1 MQHMSLELW
10 FSLTDHYGTLML
22 PCLLEV
28 SGRLV
33 GVCSALDRCRGRGKD
48 PCQLFPLTEQMQFS
62 PMFSRPARIPGLAFA
77 SSPPVALADQGPR
90 ESLSTQHHRSLP
102 WEKIKAL
109 KKPFS
114 FTSGFCVTI
123 ES

>member
-1 MQHMSLELW
+1 MQYMSLQLW
-10 FSLTDHYGTLML
+10 FPLTDHYGTVML

-33 GVCSALDRCRGRGKD
+33 GVCSVLDRCKGRGKV
-48 PCQLFPLTEQMQFS
+48 PCQLFLLTEQMQFS
-62 PMFSRPARIPGLAFA
+62 LMFSRPARIPVLAFA

-90 ESLSTQHHRSLP
+90 AQPLHPAQQEPSIG
-102 WEKIKAL
+102 KIKVL

-114 FTSGFCVTI
+114 FTSCFCVII